1 MNIDLYRYSL
11 CIALTLMA
19 FFVFRFFFG
28 KVPDKRL
35 FANYLRSRNLMG
47 AALLVLAANYAVHLC
62 FDIRQ
67 VNVNAAIVMNLSTYF
82 FGYGLFVAALHT
94 LLNRSYIT
102 RKIIVRH
109 CLSWLLYV
117 ILSVSALLFTEDG
130 TLKAG
135 LIYSLA
141 LMLALYG
148 FSLAS
153 HLLKAYH
160 RAVKKMDDTYSDHIA
175 TYVRWMSV
183 LTYWMLIFG
192 IGCSVLT
199 FLPDNLVFVWVLSSV
214 PFYIYLY
221 VSYQNY
227 MLFYE
232 TVECAIESDP
242 GSDLPATETFS
253 CNPEMQRLVQEW
265 VEAEGYLKPGL
276 TIADLSKT
284 LYTNRTYLSAFIN
297 QTYKI
302 TFRDWICGMR
312 LGYAKRALLENP
324 DRSIAE
330 IAEKSGFLS
339 VSNFNASFKEREGMT
354 PTKWRIS
361 NLSVRQKNADLT
373 K

>member
-47 AALLVLAANYAVHLC
+47 AALLVLAANYAVHLY

-160 RAVKKMDDTYSDHIA
+160 RAVK
-175 TYVRWMSV
+175 RWM
-183 LTYWMLIFG
+183 TPI
-192 IGCSVLT
+192 
-199 FLPDNLVFVWVLSSV
+199 
-214 PFYIYLY
+214 
-221 VSYQNY
+221 
-227 MLFYE
+227 
-232 TVECAIESDP
+232 
-242 GSDLPATETFS
+242 
-253 CNPEMQRLVQEW
+253 
-265 VEAEGYLKPGL
+265 L
-276 TIADLSKT
+276 TISRPMSDGCR
-284 LYTNRTYLSAFIN
+284 Y
-297 QTYKI
+297 
-302 TFRDWICGMR
+302 
-312 LGYAKRALLENP
+312 
-324 DRSIAE
+324 
-330 IAEKSGFLS
+330 
-339 VSNFNASFKEREGMT
+339 
-354 PTKWRIS
+354 
-361 NLSVRQKNADLT
+361 
-373 K
+373 

>member
-253 CNPEMQRLVQEW
+253 CNPENATSCAGMGGGGRLSEAGTHDSGSVQNL
-265 VEAEGYLKPGL
+265 VHKQDVSFRFHQSDLQDYLPGM
-276 TIADLSKT
+276 DLRNENRLCKT
-284 LYTNRTYLSAFIN
+284 
-297 QTYKI
+297 
-302 TFRDWICGMR
+302 R
-312 LGYAKRALLENP
+312 LAGE
-324 DRSIAE
+324 S
-330 IAEKSGFLS
+330 
-339 VSNFNASFKEREGMT
+339 
-354 PTKWRIS
+354 
-361 NLSVRQKNADLT
+361 
-373 K
+373 

>member
-1 MNIDLYRYSL
+1 
-11 CIALTLMA
+11 
-19 FFVFRFFFG
+19 
-28 KVPDKRL
+28 
-35 FANYLRSRNLMG
+35 
-47 AALLVLAANYAVHLC
+47 
-62 FDIRQ
+62 
-67 VNVNAAIVMNLSTYF
+67 
-82 FGYGLFVAALHT
+82 
-94 LLNRSYIT
+94 
-102 RKIIVRH
+102 
-109 CLSWLLYV
+109 
-117 ILSVSALLFTEDG
+117 
-130 TLKAG
+130 
-135 LIYSLA
+135 
-141 LMLALYG
+141 
-148 FSLAS
+148 
-153 HLLKAYH
+153 
-160 RAVKKMDDTYSDHIA
+160 
-175 TYVRWMSV
+175 
-183 LTYWMLIFG
+183 MLIFG

-232 TVECAIESDP
+232 TVERAIESDP
-242 GSDLPATETFS
+242 GPDLPVTETFS

-276 TIADLSKT
+276 TIADLSKI

-297 QTYKI
+297 QTYKV
-302 TFRDWICGMR
+302 TFREWICGMR
-312 LGYAKRALLENP
+312 IDYAKRALLESP

-339 VSNFNASFKEREGMT
+339 VSNFYASFKEREGMT

>member
-227 MLFYE
+227 MLF
-232 TVECAIESDP
+232 
-242 GSDLPATETFS
+242 
-253 CNPEMQRLVQEW
+253 M
-265 VEAEGYLKPGL
+265 KPSNMP
-276 TIADLSKT
+276 SKVT
-284 LYTNRTYLSAFIN
+284 
-297 QTYKI
+297 
-302 TFRDWICGMR
+302 RDRI
-312 LGYAKRALLENP
+312 
-324 DRSIAE
+324 
-330 IAEKSGFLS
+330 FL
-339 VSNFNASFKEREGMT
+339 
-354 PTKWRIS
+354 
-361 NLSVRQKNADLT
+361 
-373 K
+373 

>member
-94 LLNRSYIT
+94 LLDRSFIS
-102 RKIIVRH
+102 RRIVARH
-109 CLSWLLYV
+109 CLLWLLYA
-117 ILSVSALLFTEDG
+117 ILSISVLVFAKDGSFKTSMIYLL
-130 TLKAG
+130 G
-135 LIYSLA
+135 LILA
-141 LMLALYG
+141 AYG
-148 FSLAS
+148 FILAS
-153 HLLKAYH
+153 RLLKAYH
-160 RAVKKMDDTYSDHIA
+160 KAVKMMDNTHSDNIS
-175 TYVRWMSV
+175 TYVSWMSV

-192 IGCSVLT
+192 ISCSVLT
-199 FLPDNLVFVWVLSSV
+199 FLPDNLVFLWVLSSV
-214 PFYIYLY
+214 PFYCYLY

-227 MLFYE
+227 LLFYE
-232 TVECAIESDP
+232 TIEQAIESDHEP
-242 GSDLPATETFS
+242 EVPIVETVS
-253 CNPEMQRLVQEW
+253 CNSEMQRLVQEW
-265 VEAEGYLKPGL
+265 VETEGYLKPGL
-276 TIADLSKT
+276 TILDLSKT
-284 LYTNRTYLSAFIN
+284 LYTNRTYLSSFIN
-297 QTYKI
+297 HTYKV
-302 TFRDWICGMR
+302 TFREWISGLR
-312 LGYAKRALLENP
+312 IEDAKRRLLEQP
-324 DRSIAE
+324 DVTIAE

>member
-1 MNIDLYRYSL
+1 
-11 CIALTLMA
+11 
-19 FFVFRFFFG
+19 
-28 KVPDKRL
+28 
-35 FANYLRSRNLMG
+35 
-47 AALLVLAANYAVHLC
+47 
-62 FDIRQ
+62 
-67 VNVNAAIVMNLSTYF
+67 
-82 FGYGLFVAALHT
+82 
-94 LLNRSYIT
+94 
-102 RKIIVRH
+102 
-109 CLSWLLYV
+109 
-117 ILSVSALLFTEDG
+117 
-130 TLKAG
+130 
-135 LIYSLA
+135 
-141 LMLALYG
+141 
-148 FSLAS
+148 
-153 HLLKAYH
+153 
-160 RAVKKMDDTYSDHIA
+160 MDDTYSDHIA

-232 TVECAIESDP
+232 TVERAIESDP
-242 GSDLPATETFS
+242 GPDLPVTETFS

-276 TIADLSKT
+276 TIADLSKI

-297 QTYKI
+297 QTYKV
-302 TFRDWICGMR
+302 TFREWICGMR
-312 LGYAKRALLENP
+312 IDYAKRALLENP